1 MSKRW
6 QKSFSFGKGSGKVC
20 ELTENVKTLLRQLKN
35 DKAVISSS
43 AEQIFP
49 IFISQ
54 NRLKVFLPKRGW
66 QIAKKKNKIKIKTKN
81 NKK

>member
-1 MSKRW
+1 M
-6 QKSFSFGKGSGKVC
+6 
-20 ELTENVKTLLRQLKN
+20 KTLLRQLKN

-54 NRLKVFLPKRGW
+54 NKIHEEKDRLKVFLPKRGW
-66 QIAKKKNKIKIKTKN
+66 QLAKKKQNKNK